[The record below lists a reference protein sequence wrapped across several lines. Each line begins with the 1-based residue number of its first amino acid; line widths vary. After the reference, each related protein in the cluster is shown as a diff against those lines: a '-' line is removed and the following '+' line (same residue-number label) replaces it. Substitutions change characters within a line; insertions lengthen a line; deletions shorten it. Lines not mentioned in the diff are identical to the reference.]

1 MLRNSSRSTVPIMN
15 GRAAGLPAAPGCINM
30 ALCERYAPAVAAA
43 AADVTGAG
51 PAAATTEPNVGVHW
65 PRRCRRD
72 SRLPPRRCVGLG
84 FRVWGLGS
92 VLRWVVGRCSLG
104 SVPAHRLI
112 TRFCFFCF

>member
-51 PAAATTEPNVGVHW
+51 PAAATTEPDVGF
-65 PRRCRRD
+65 PLAAP
-72 SRLPPRRCVGLG
+72 LPPRLQAAAAALCGT
-84 FRVWGLGS
+84 RV
-92 VLRWVVGRCSLG
+92 
-104 SVPAHRLI
+104 
-112 TRFCFFCF
+112 